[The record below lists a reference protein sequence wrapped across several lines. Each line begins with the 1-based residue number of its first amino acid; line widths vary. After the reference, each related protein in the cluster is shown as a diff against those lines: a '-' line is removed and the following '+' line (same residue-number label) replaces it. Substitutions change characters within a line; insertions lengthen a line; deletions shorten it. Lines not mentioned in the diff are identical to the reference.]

1 MDIDVDPPKIIGN
14 HNIKV
19 ITSQPTINSP
29 LVVKPIPINK
39 THSISPEPAFKRM
52 RII

>member
-1 MDIDVDPPKIIGN
+1 MDIENDPPKIIGN

-19 ITSQPTINSP
+19 ITAQPTINPP

-39 THSISPEPAFKRM
+39 MHSISPEAAFKRM
-52 RII
+52 RIY